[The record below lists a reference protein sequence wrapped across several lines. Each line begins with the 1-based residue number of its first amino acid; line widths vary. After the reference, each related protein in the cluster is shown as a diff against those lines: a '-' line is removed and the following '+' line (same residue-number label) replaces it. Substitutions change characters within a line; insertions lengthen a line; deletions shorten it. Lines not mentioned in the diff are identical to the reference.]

1 MRVVV
6 SGGGTAGHISP
17 VLATCDALESLVKD
31 LELLYIGQADGMEA
45 RIVQARGM
53 RFEAIKAG
61 KFRRNHFDSGV
72 AKLMNP
78 ATIGPNA
85 RDAFKVVQGVSQSMR
100 ILRKFKPDV
109 VFAKSGYV
117 ALPVGIAAHLLK
129 LPLVIHESD
138 VSLGLANRIMSK
150 WADKIAVGFPVK
162 NYRELDPGRLVFVG
176 NPVRAEIMK
185 AHRLEGLAKFELT
198 DALPVVLVTG
208 GSLGAREIN
217 EVVVAALPELLKFCQ
232 VMHITGEHEYEG
244 VKFAMSRA
252 SKLEHADRYRMF
264 GYLSADMAL
273 ALAAADVVVARAGAN
288 TIAELA
294 VLQKP
299 TVLIPNMNMAGHQAL
314 NAQVLARAGAAR
326 VLSGDKVTADRV
338 VGEIKRLAED
348 RDEQKRLSQAIGEF
362 GRKDAAEKLAEIII
376 QAPAQEKGSAEE
388 GSK

>member
-1 MRVVV
+1 
-6 SGGGTAGHISP
+6 
-17 VLATCDALESLVKD
+17 
-31 LELLYIGQADGMEA
+31 
-45 RIVQARGM
+45 
-53 RFEAIKAG
+53 
-61 KFRRNHFDSGV
+61 
-72 AKLMNP
+72 
-78 ATIGPNA
+78 
-85 RDAFKVVQGVSQSMR
+85 
-100 ILRKFKPDV
+100 
-109 VFAKSGYV
+109 
-117 ALPVGIAAHLLK
+117 
-129 LPLVIHESD
+129 
-138 VSLGLANRIMSK
+138 
-150 WADKIAVGFPVK
+150 
-162 NYRELDPGRLVFVG
+162 
-176 NPVRAEIMK
+176 
-185 AHRLEGLAKFELT
+185 
-198 DALPVVLVTG
+198 
-208 GSLGAREIN
+208 
-217 EVVVAALPELLKFCQ
+217 
-232 VMHITGEHEYEG
+232 
-244 VKFAMSRA
+244 MSRA